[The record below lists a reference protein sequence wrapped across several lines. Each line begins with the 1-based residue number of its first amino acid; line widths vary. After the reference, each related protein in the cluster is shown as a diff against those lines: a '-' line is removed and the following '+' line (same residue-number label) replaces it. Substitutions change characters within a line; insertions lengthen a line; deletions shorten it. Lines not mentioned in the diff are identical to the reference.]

1 LDWQGILAHVLSL
14 LCWGFIEFLHVC
26 GAIIFV
32 RQKFAFLHLLLEAKS
47 LQMQPDAKI
56 FELLSLGVG
65 IHVFFCPSMGIH
77 VFFSPGVGTFSHG
90 VGDHFSFS
98 SGVDDN
104 APVLVCS

>member
-32 RQKFAFLHLLLEAKS
+32 RQKFAFLHLHLEAKS

-56 FELLSLGVG
+56 FELFSLGVG
-65 IHVFFCPSMGIH
+65 IHVFSAPVWGSM
-77 VFFSPGVGTFSHG
+77 SFSH
-90 VGDHFSFS
+90 
-98 SGVDDN
+98 
-104 APVLVCS
+104 PVWEPSHMV